1 MDTFETTTADHATLR
16 KETIQAHEV
25 PALFETVADISG
37 VSETD
42 ESGEAT
48 NEEGVAVNAYG
59 SPLSLWELK
68 RGLLTQPVPTERS
81 TWSYVKWG
89 VCTAATNEMGATSRK
104 PAGVAVRIDNP
115 RVSSRVDS
123 EVSLDLGQTWEPLL
137 AKNVG
142 NMSIDMWRNATGEW
156 VVPEAVLLECQH
168 HCYVRGCARVHVA
181 ALFGGLVVRRFV
193 VERDED
199 LIADIADTIEAF
211 WKAVD
216 AGRRPAASGKRDQKV
231 IARLNA
237 LIDPTEE
244 VIDLR
249 GDRTIETMLN
259 DKARIDSEIKA
270 LQASLDEINDKLRE
284 RMDGVASAIVSDT
297 HQLRWIKQP
306 AQEVSYSK
314 QASAH
319 LRMTKIPK
327 KAAGR
332 SLEDLASST

>member
-1 MDTFETTTADHATLR
+1 MQTFEATTLDHAALR

-25 PALFETVADISG
+25 PALFESVADIAG
-37 VSETD
+37 VADTD
-42 ESGEAT
+42 ETGEST
-48 NEEGVAVNAYG
+48 NSEGVAVNAYG

-68 RGLLTQPVPTERS
+68 RGLLTPALPTERS
-81 TWSYVKWG
+81 TWSFVKWG

-104 PAGVAVRIDNP
+104 PEGVAVRTDNA

-142 NMSIDMWRNATGEW
+142 NMSIDMWRNATGDW
-156 VVPEAVLLECQH
+156 VVPEAVMLECQH

-181 ALFGGLVVRRFV
+181 ALFGGLTVRRFI
-193 VERDED
+193 VERDEE
-199 LIADIADTIEAF
+199 LVADIADAIAAF

-237 LIDPTEE
+237 VIDPTEE

-249 GDRTIETMLN
+249 GDRGIEKLLN
-259 DKARIDSEIKA
+259 DKAKIDSEIKA
-270 LQASLDEINDKLRE
+270 LEASLEEINNALRA

-314 QASAH
+314 PASAH
-319 LRMTKIPK
+319 LRVTKIAK

-332 SLEDLASST
+332 SLEDLANQT